1 MEIHEEFEKRKLYC
15 GRMVSGSK
23 RAPEGQRCVWNANV
37 VTKSGGKVWFGD
49 LNLTKEGGLL
59 KEIAAEAGEP
69 LYVLRELDCRFE
81 TASDPVDVLIGKAV
95 WNTNQP

>member
-23 RAPEGQRCVWNANV
+23 RAPEGQRCIWNANV

-49 LNLTKEGGLL
+49 LNLTKEGKLL
-59 KEIAAEAGEP
+59 KEVAEAIGEP
-69 LYVLRELDCRFE
+69 IYVLREMDARFE
-81 TASDPVDVLIGKAV
+81 TEGDSVELLISKAV
-95 WNTNQP
+95 WDTNE